1 MTQEACEHTG
11 RLPVP
16 IARRDAIVPKAD
28 RKQTPSP
35 PPPAPQSVCR
45 PVIFHHVQQH
55 ATDVVRNITP
65 STTLTALLC
74 ALSVRWTYFKPGL
87 KIFSRRP
94 VVVSSQTQESREIEV
109 CRERRPG
116 TLCPWQ
122 RTAGPSTPPRSQ
134 RSLRWG
140 LSPRRH
146 QLRKTRKRV
155 SFLCI
160 SKWYIGTLSF
170 IIWATLFTS
179 HENMVNSINM
189 VRYRLMVRV
198 IQLTY

>member
-1 MTQEACEHTG
+1 MLHTG
-11 RLPVP
+11 SQEYHTVNH
-16 IARRDAIVPKAD
+16 
-28 RKQTPSP
+28 
-35 PPPAPQSVCR
+35 
-45 PVIFHHVQQH
+45 FHSH
-55 ATDVVRNITP
+55 
-65 STTLTALLC
+65 LTALLC
-74 ALSVRWTYFKPGL
+74 VLSVHWTYFKPAL

-94 VVVSSQTQESREIEV
+94 VVVSSQIQGSRESSV

-160 SKWYIGTLSF
+160 YKYAHGIQAHCPLSSVPHCSHHMKTWLTL
-170 IIWATLFTS
+170 ATALRS
-179 HENMVNSINM
+179 E
-189 VRYRLMVRV
+189 
-198 IQLTY
+198 